1 MAKPWHYLVGR
12 ISELGS
18 VYVKSKRSKF
28 PCSFSVKKGTS
39 QRYTVFVHFYHNAWQ
54 SLLSEIHFVLS
65 SNFEFIRRIVD
76 LNYLRTSDK
85 FIQFISASKRKSTT
99 RERRFIARKRKPDRL
114 KRLLKQRKKCKTA
127 KI

>member
-12 ISELGS
+12 ISELSS

-39 QRYTVFVHFYHNAWQ
+39 QRYTVFVHLYHNAWQ
-54 SLLSEIHFVLS
+54 SLLSEIHVVLS

-85 FIQFISASKRKSTT
+85 FIQFIISLRVKESPQQEKEDSLREKGNLIASNG
-99 RERRFIARKRKPDRL
+99 F
-114 KRLLKQRKKCKTA
+114 
-127 KI
+127 